1 MSRTIDTVI
10 NTYIYRELIF
20 NKSTKDTIRDTPR
33 KDSGFFGNI
42 VREIE
47 FSIWKR
53 VINNNKEALFRKEEN
68 IHKLHI

>member
-1 MSRTIDTVI
+1 MSRTIDTGI
-10 NTYIYRELIF
+10 NPYIYRELIF
-20 NKSTKDTIRDTPR
+20 NKGTKDTLRDTPR

-47 FSIWKR
+47 FSTRKT

-68 IHKLHI
+68 VHKLHM